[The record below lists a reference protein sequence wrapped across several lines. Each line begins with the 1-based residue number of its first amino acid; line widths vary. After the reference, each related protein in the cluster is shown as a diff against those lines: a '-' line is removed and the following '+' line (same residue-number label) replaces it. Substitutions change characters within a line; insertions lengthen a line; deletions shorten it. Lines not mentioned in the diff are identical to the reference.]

1 MESLSL
7 RFLYHTMPG
16 RLALKL
22 LTRPGISRLAGSY
35 LDSRASRWLI
45 PRAARAWGVDM
56 AEFEDANYRCFN
68 AFFTR
73 KRRAERMRIDM
84 DPAQLISP
92 CDGWLS
98 AYEIT
103 DGCAFRVKG
112 SEYGLRDLLNDECAE
127 RFRGGLCLIFRLTP
141 SNYHRYCY
149 IDDGE
154 LLGGAKIPGVLHCVR
169 PIACERYPV
178 YVQNSREWALVR
190 TEGFGDVAQVEIGA
204 LMVGRIVNERLA
216 PGTHVRRGQ
225 EKGRFEFGGSTIV
238 ALFERGKVELDGDL
252 LKRSQRGEEALVRL
266 GEAIG
271 HAPSAAA

>member
-22 LTRPGISRLAGSY
+22 LTRPGISRLAGRY

-56 AEFEDANYRCFN
+56 GEFEDADYRCFN

-73 KRRAERMRIDM
+73 KRRSERMQIDTN
-84 DPAQLISP
+84 PAHLISP
-92 CDGWLS
+92 CDGWLIALPIAADS
-98 AYEIT
+98 RFSIKNSSYSVAE
-103 DGCAFRVKG
+103 
-112 SEYGLRDLLNDECAE
+112 LLGDAALAE

-154 LLGGAKIPGVLHCVR
+154 LLDTAAIPGVLHCVR

-204 LMVGRIVNERLA
+204 LMVGRIVNERLDRGA
-216 PGTHVRRGQ
+216 HVQRGQ
-225 EKGRFEFGGSTIV
+225 EKGRFEFGGSTIL
-238 ALFERGKVELDGDL
+238 ALFERGRVELNGDL
-252 LKRSQRGEEALVRL
+252 LARSQKGEETSVRM
-266 GEAIG
+266 GETIG
-271 HAPSAAA
+271 HAVAP